1 MPRSSYNPIPKKLY
15 LVRANPGVDVG
26 IRYTRKAANDLV
38 KYMKENPRG
47 DMGPH
52 YSIEVYDR
60 VV

>member
-1 MPRSSYNPIPKKLY
+1 MPRSSYKPIPKKIY

-38 KYMKENPRG
+38 KYMKKNSR
-47 DMGPH
+47 DVGPH
-52 YSIEVYDR
+52 YSIEVYVL